1 MLIFKPH
8 SVLTLPQM
16 DGAEILRLNAIDE
29 DLLRQARSFWDRV
42 RGSRSMPS
50 LSDIDP
56 VEMHRSILPHVFL
69 VNVLEHPRKYVFRLA
84 GTKVEEH
91 VGPIKGKS
99 PDSLNFGAEATN
111 ILRQYDK
118 TVSHRT
124 PTEFRHN
131 FIGTDRRRYDFT
143 RLLMPLSPND
153 KDVRWLFGIVLF
165 FGRHHSPL
173 NPMVARAALMGSLL
187 LSLP

>member
-1 MLIFKPH
+1 MVVP
-8 SVLTLPQM
+8 TLPEM
-16 DGAEILRLNAIDE
+16 EGAQIFRLDVIDE
-29 DLLRQARSFWDRV
+29 DLLRHARSFWHRV
-42 RGSRSMPS
+42 RGSRSMPD

-56 VEMHRSILPHVFL
+56 VEMPRSILPHVFL
-69 VNVLEHPRKYVFRLA
+69 VNVLEHPRRYVFRLA

-99 PDSLNFGAEATN
+99 PDGLNFGAEASN

-124 PTEFRHN
+124 PTEFRPN
-131 FIGTDRRRYDFT
+131 FIGTDRRRYHFT

-165 FGRHHSPL
+165 FNQQNPPL
-173 NPMVARAALMGSLL
+173 NPMAARTTLIRSLF
-187 LSLP
+187 LSLT